1 MQKNPIASTAIGFFC
16 SIGKLVLV
24 EGFRQV
30 GQIVFS
36 WQRGECLSHGRDEPL
51 GGGVFP
57 EDLFHFF
64 QIVDFKFDRFA
75 PGGSAVTS
83 DKVFA
88 SRFQRFLGFGNF
100 CIDGGRRTY
109 LQVAYVSFYRG
120 PVGVV
125 NFIPDNDT
133 GCGKVGG
140 SSFVEVKLYISHVCL
155 LPNLISSAF
164 PVGSGTIASP
174 KISAKF
180 RIIPS

>member
-1 MQKNPIASTAIGFFC
+1 MQKNPIAVEAIGFFC

-64 QIVDFKFDRFA
+64 QIVDFKFNRFA
-75 PGGSAVTS
+75 SGSSVVTS

-88 SRFQRFLGFGNF
+88 SRFSALSRLRQFLHLWRPENLFASSL
-100 CIDGGRRTY
+100 CE
-109 LQVAYVSFYRG
+109 LLPESS
-120 PVGVV
+120 
-125 NFIPDNDT
+125 
-133 GCGKVGG
+133 GC
-140 SSFVEVKLYISHVCL
+140 SKLYS
-155 LPNLISSAF
+155 
-164 PVGSGTIASP
+164 
-174 KISAKF
+174 
-180 RIIPS
+180 R

>member
-75 PGGSAVTS
+75 P
-83 DKVFA
+83 DF
-88 SRFQRFLGFGNF
+88 
-100 CIDGGRRTY
+100 
-109 LQVAYVSFYRG
+109 
-120 PVGVV
+120 
-125 NFIPDNDT
+125 
-133 GCGKVGG
+133 
-140 SSFVEVKLYISHVCL
+140 
-155 LPNLISSAF
+155 SAF
-164 PVGSGTIASP
+164 SASA
-174 KISAKF
+174 ISASMVAGELICK
-180 RIIPS
+180 

>member
-1 MQKNPIASTAIGFFC
+1 MQKNPIAVEAIGFFC

-83 DKVFA
+83 D
-88 SRFQRFLGFGNF
+88 
-100 CIDGGRRTY
+100 I
-109 LQVAYVSFYRG
+109 
-120 PVGVV
+120 
-125 NFIPDNDT
+125 
-133 GCGKVGG
+133 
-140 SSFVEVKLYISHVCL
+140 
-155 LPNLISSAF
+155 SAF
-164 PVGSGTIASP
+164 SASA
-174 KISAKF
+174 ISASMVAGELICK
-180 RIIPS
+180 

>member
-83 DKVFA
+83 DKY
-88 SRFQRFLGFGNF
+88 SH
-100 CIDGGRRTY
+100 
-109 LQVAYVSFYRG
+109 
-120 PVGVV
+120 
-125 NFIPDNDT
+125 PD
-133 GCGKVGG
+133 
-140 SSFVEVKLYISHVCL
+140 F
-155 LPNLISSAF
+155 SAF
-164 PVGSGTIASP
+164 SASA
-174 KISAKF
+174 ISASMVAGELICK
-180 RIIPS
+180 